1 MRNFYIALVRHKD
14 HVAFFLSFIISITF
28 LLSNNSP
35 KMLVVRGAALHV
47 FNIIYS
53 PVSWTK
59 SMFVVEE
66 ENKLLKERIFLLT
79 LQVEKMS
86 AMAHENSDLKTML
99 NFKEDTELNI
109 LPAKVINKGMHPNL
123 LSVSLNVGTA
133 DGVKINQPALT
144 ANGVVGKVIEVG
156 SNTCIVQLM
165 SDLNYRLSV
174 KMLPSGA
181 TGILQWL
188 HTNYCV
194 VNEVPK
200 NVKIEID
207 DTVVTSGFS
216 NIYPGGL
223 PVGKVVAVFDERWS
237 SQKSV
242 HVQIHSDLGGLQYL
256 FVITKEEPN
265 DFN

>member
-123 LSVSLNVGTA
+123 LSVSINVGTA

-144 ANGVVGKVIEVG
+144 SNGVVGKVIEVG

-256 FVITKEEPN
+256 FVITKEKPN

>member
-14 HVAFFLSFIISITF
+14 HVAFLFTFLLSITL

-35 KMLVVRGAALHV
+35 KMLVVRGAALQV

-53 PVSWTK
+53 PISWTK
-59 SMFVVEE
+59 SMFIVEE

-79 LQVEKMS
+79 LQVEKMT
-86 AMAHENSDLKTML
+86 AMADENSDLKSML
-99 NFKEDTELNI
+99 QFKEESKLGI

-123 LSVSLNVGTA
+123 LSVSLNVGSK

-156 SNTCIVQLM
+156 KQSCIVQLM
-165 SDLNYRLSV
+165 SDLNYRLSI
-174 KMLPSGA
+174 KILPSGA
-181 TGILQWL
+181 TGILQWS
-188 HTNYCV
+188 HDDYCV
-194 VNEVPK
+194 VKEVPK

-207 DTVVTSGFS
+207 DTVITSGFS

-223 PVGKVVAVFDERWS
+223 PVGKVIAVFDERWS

-242 HVQIHSDLGGLQYL
+242 HVKTHSDLSGLQYI
-256 FVITKEEPN
+256 FVITEAEPY